1 MAVRSDVVKS
11 GVVVPGGAKVPGI
24 RSDLSPYERVKIT
37 RLDRAPRKQTCGT
50 CGCRARRHDVYAH
63 EFFDLDLE
71 CTHLV
76 VVKVGIYV
84 CRCGACFT
92 SALCEVPPRGGY
104 AYRVRQ
110 KAMECLV
117 NDTMTLP
124 QTRERLWRD
133 YHLLVSI
140 STLHGWY
147 VASGL
152 AMDMACYEAWAR
164 DNFSGVLCVD
174 EVYDT
179 GCCVLVASDPL
190 NDMPIAYWIA
200 ERSDRCTEAD
210 VQGLFAEL
218 KRILAQDP
226 EVVITDGSPLY
237 GGLVGTTWPTAHHQ
251 LCYFHVIKDICAQ
264 VLKGLREERESVP
277 AEATSIRDVLAACY
291 GRAAKRAGVD
301 VEGLPS
307 DRALLAQRRY
317 LLVKQEGK
325 FSRADR
331 LLLKGMME
339 MYPALSDYREFML
352 RVYRI
357 FKRGV
362 TEAQARRRRRQLL
375 DHVIYELYPRLV
387 EAMKK
392 LRDEVFEKLVGYLK
406 YWNVP
411 RTNNHVEGIN
421 RQFRKLQKICYKRRL
436 KDTVRATLN
445 HLFIYK
451 ARKHPLYDASYG
463 PAIVLP
469 VRSEL

>member
-1 MAVRSDVVKS
+1 MAIRTELVKS
-11 GVVVPGGAKVPGI
+11 GVVLPKGAKVPGI
-24 RSDLSPYERVKIT
+24 RTDLSPYERVRIT
-37 RLDRAPRKQTCGT
+37 QRDRARRKETCQTCG
-50 CGCRARRHDVYAH
+50 GRARRHDVYSH

-76 VVKVGIYV
+76 VVQVGIYT

-92 SALCEVPPRGGY
+92 STLSEVPPRGTY

-133 YHLLVSI
+133 YRLLISI

-152 AMDMACYEAWAR
+152 AMDMTGYEAWAK
-164 DNFSGVLCVD
+164 DNFSGVVCVD

-190 NDMPIAYWIA
+190 NDMPIAYRIA
-200 ERSDRCTEAD
+200 KRADRCTEAD
-210 VQGLFAEL
+210 VQALLAEL
-218 KRILAQDP
+218 KRILAAAPQ
-226 EVVITDGSPLY
+226 VVITDGSPLY
-237 GGLVGTTWPTAHHQ
+237 RGLVATTWPEAHHQ

-264 VLKGLREERESVP
+264 VLKGLGQERESVP

-291 GRAAKRAGVD
+291 PRRAKRVGVE
-301 VEGLPS
+301 VERLPG

-317 LLVKQEGK
+317 LLIKQDGK
-325 FSRADR
+325 LSRADR
-331 LLLKGMME
+331 LILKGMLE
-339 MYPALSDYREFML
+339 MYPKLTDYREFMKG
-352 RVYRI
+352 VYRI

-362 TEAQARRRRRQLL
+362 TEAAARRRRRELL
-375 DHVIYELYPRLV
+375 ENVIYELYPRLV

-392 LRDEVFEKLVGYLK
+392 LRDEVFEKLVTYMK

-436 KDTVRATLN
+436 KETIRAALN

-451 ARKHPLYDASYG
+451 ARKHPLYDHSYG
-463 PAIVLP
+463 PALVLP